1 MQPTPPSDGA
11 TTTSVIIAVVVVII
25 LVVIVF
31 GVFILVV
38 LFRTKRRKQQF
49 EINQLQNVTM
59 EDIKQ
64 ERIIKI
70 KASSNDARQQYAE
83 IQTVAP
89 TNAPSKSEKVIE
101 FLNQNSPLTGVYGEI
116 ELQPDDA
123 KHTLSAKPPRYVSLS
138 DPACL

>member
-1 MQPTPPSDGA
+1 M
-11 TTTSVIIAVVVVII
+11 
-25 LVVIVF
+25 
-31 GVFILVV
+31 V
-38 LFRTKRRKQQF
+38 LFRTKRRKQQL
-49 EINQLQNVTM
+49 EINQLQNVAV

-64 ERIIKI
+64 ERIIEI

-101 FLNQNSPLTGVYGEI
+101 FLNQNSPLTSVYGEI

-123 KHTLSAKPPRYVSLS
+123 KHTLSANPPQICWPL
-138 DPACL
+138 